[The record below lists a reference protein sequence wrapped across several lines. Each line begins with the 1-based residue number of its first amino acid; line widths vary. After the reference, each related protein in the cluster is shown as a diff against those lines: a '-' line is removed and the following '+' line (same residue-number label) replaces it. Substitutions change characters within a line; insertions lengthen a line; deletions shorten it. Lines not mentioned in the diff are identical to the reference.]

1 MNRFI
6 GTKEVLARPMS
17 RGEYNAYRGWTVP
30 ADENPDDAGHLV
42 EYVDGGAS
50 NHPDHAGYISWSPQD
65 VFERAY
71 KPIDTPKQ
79 RVELEL
85 AQLNERLGKLEKF
98 IDSESFSTLA
108 TEQAG
113 LLRKQA
119 SLMRQYATVL
129 SDRLGI
135 WN

>member
-1 MNRFI
+1 MNKYL
-6 GTKEVLARPMS
+6 GTKEILARPMT
-17 RGEYNAYRGWTVP
+17 RGEYNAYRGWQLP
-30 ADENPDDAGHLV
+30 ADENSEDAGQLV
-42 EYVDGGAS
+42 EYIDGGAR
-50 NHPDHAGYISWSPQD
+50 NHQDHTGYISWSPQD

-98 IDSESFSTLA
+98 IDSEAFSALA
-108 TEQAG
+108 VEQSG

-119 SLMRQYATVL
+119 SLMRQYAVVL